1 MNVWGKLNKSI
12 RIINR
17 SKTEKHAVPKNVG
30 SACFFDSAACIWMA
44 CSDQKIMPDESLRI
58 FKVYLSN
65 STDILI
71 EKMTGSE
78 VYVGMDCSI
87 DFRGINEYSG
97 SI

>member
-1 MNVWGKLNKSI
+1 
-12 RIINR
+12 
-17 SKTEKHAVPKNVG
+17 
-30 SACFFDSAACIWMA
+30 
-44 CSDQKIMPDESLRI
+44 MPDESLRI

-97 SI
+97 GI